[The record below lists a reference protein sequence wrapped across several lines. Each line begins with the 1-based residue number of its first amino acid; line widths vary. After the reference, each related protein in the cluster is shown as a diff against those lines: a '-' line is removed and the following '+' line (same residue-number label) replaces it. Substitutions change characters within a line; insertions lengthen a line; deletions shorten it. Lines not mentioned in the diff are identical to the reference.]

1 MSEFGGASDGL
12 QKDHPDIRH
21 LRRLYER
28 GQCRSVGQPTEAAHR
43 LDRHREDH
51 PRLEHLAVFVRLL
64 SRSALGSAI
73 TQYTSHFRGTRAGG
87 EMHVG
92 WSTTV
97 GPSAWV
103 WRSSGRRSS
112 ASAAAPE

>member
-1 MSEFGGASDGL
+1 MSQLGGASDGL

-64 SRSALGSAI
+64 SRSALGPAI

-87 EMHVG
+87 EMHVVLVDNRLG
-92 WSTTV
+92 MAQFWTSLKCIRC
-97 GPSAWV
+97 GA
-103 WRSSGRRSS
+103 
-112 ASAAAPE
+112 